1 MDNNSNN
8 RMAESHTGGN
18 AQTIWLEVRKS
29 LQHNMKGFAFKK
41 WIDRLDLVAEVNG
54 EMLLMAQDDIQ
65 ARRIESDYIKVI
77 NAAWMAHDGKRRRV
91 VVRSRDQIDPDTLAL
106 AEEVRSDSDKP
117 RRSAF
122 RADEARRERNTLGAR
137 NSLRK
142 QTLDSLVVG
151 QANHLAAGIIQ
162 GVVEGG
168 EPPSGIITIY
178 GSHGV
183 GKSHHLQALHNALI
197 QQGRGDEVI
206 YITAQEFLTAYVSG
220 AQKGDTTNLRERVR
234 KARFVL
240 FDDLHVICGKRGTEQ
255 EFWETLRE
263 VTACNDNGPAG
274 FVFVASEAPPT
285 ETAGLSPR
293 IRSELQGGMLVE
305 LETPDLAMMRE
316 ILARKTAQLR
326 AHDSEFEL
334 TEDMVERI
342 IYAVDEGPRVLTGI
356 LVSIYSETAYANRV
370 VNDEIVDRTIQRHV
384 GRHVVPNVEE
394 IKRAVSEATGISRS
408 VMESESRFAPHC
420 QARHIAFF
428 IARERTPKSLPQIGQ
443 IMGGRH
449 HTTVMHGHKKI
460 TQLLTSTDA
469 KKEALKEETKR
480 LIDASYAAL
489 KEIVA
494 GRPRPMN

>member
-1 MDNNSNN
+1 MDKDAD
-8 RMAESHTGGN
+8 RKMAEGQTGN
-18 AQTIWLEVRKS
+18 QSARAIWTEVRKS
-29 LQHNMKGFAFKK
+29 LQKSMKGFDFKK
-41 WIDRLDLVAEVNG
+41 WIDRLELIAEVDG
-54 EMLLMAQDDIQ
+54 QMLVMAQDRIQ
-65 ARRIESDYIKVI
+65 AQRIDSDYIRVI
-77 NAAWMAHDGKRRRV
+77 NAAWMAHDGKQRRV
-91 VVRSRDQIDPDTLAL
+91 VVRSREQIDPDTLAL
-106 AEEVRSDSDKP
+106 TDALRKEEKARP
-117 RRSAF
+117 SAF
-122 RADEARRERNTLGAR
+122 RDNSARRDRNMLGAK

-142 QTLDSLVVG
+142 QTIDSLVVG
-151 QANHLAAGIIQ
+151 QANHVMASIVQ

-168 EPPSGIITIY
+168 EPPSGIITVY
-178 GSHGV
+178 GTHGV
-183 GKSHHLQALHNALI
+183 GKSHHLQALYNALV

-220 AQKGDTTNLRERVR
+220 SRNGDTTNLRNRVR

-240 FDDLHVICGKRGTEQ
+240 FDDLHVICGKKGTEQ

-263 VTACNDNGPAG
+263 VTACNDDGPAG
-274 FVFVASEAPPT
+274 FVFVASEAPPS

-316 ILARKTAQLR
+316 IVARKIAQLR
-326 AHDSEFEL
+326 AHDPDFDL

-342 IYAVDEGPRVLTGI
+342 IYAVDEGPRILTGI
-356 LVSIYSETAYANRV
+356 LVSIYSETAYGNRA
-370 VNDEIVDRTIQRHV
+370 VNDEMVDRTILRHV
-384 GRHVVPNVEE
+384 GRTVTPTVDE

-408 VMESESRFAPHC
+408 VMESGSRFAPHC

-428 IARERTPKSLPQIGQ
+428 IAREKTPKSLPQIGQ

-460 TQLLTSTDA
+460 VALLASTDS
-469 KKEALKEETKR
+469 KKKAAREEAKR